1 MPPKRS
7 QTRKRATRNTDEGPL
22 AQRSRRQSTRNATLA
37 SQATA
42 QVRTE
47 DQTSAVPPS
56 NVPSTTI
63 QRLDPD
69 LVKSLVSTVAEEV
82 TRQITATLP
91 ALASPLGHHT
101 PSVAPRVPELNGE
114 NHLSATSLHGVS
126 AETLVEGAIATAHTQ
141 IAGPNIQATGTIQNG
156 SFSYRHSPAL
166 AASKLGDIITHLTKS
181 SLQPSSIPTYVRA
194 WKLFTQFHSI
204 LFQTACFTL
213 PISPATTAL
222 FIAYLFE
229 RNYAS
234 STVNTYLSA
243 LSYSHKLAGL
253 PDPTRVFYIIQM
265 LKGYGKNRARLDS
278 RLPITLPILQR
289 LIEVSPRLGGSNYQ
303 RCQFKAMCS
312 LAFFAFLRIGEMT
325 TTMNSSC
332 QPLQIHNLAFSCDSN
347 NRVVGMKLT
356 FHDFKHNYNQ
366 RPFTLTIN
374 RQSSCCPIQLLLEY
388 LALRGNRGGAIFITR
403 GGIPIARE
411 AFALQLS
418 EAIRLCGLDPACYK
432 GHSFRIG
439 AASYAAGQ
447 GMSDSKI
454 RIMGRWKSNAF
465 HKYVRIS
472 SMST

>member
-1 MPPKRS
+1 M
-7 QTRKRATRNTDEGPL
+7 
-22 AQRSRRQSTRNATLA
+22 
-37 SQATA
+37 
-42 QVRTE
+42 
-47 DQTSAVPPS
+47 
-56 NVPSTTI
+56 
-63 QRLDPD
+63 
-69 LVKSLVSTVAEEV
+69 
-82 TRQITATLP
+82 
-91 ALASPLGHHT
+91 
-101 PSVAPRVPELNGE
+101 
-114 NHLSATSLHGVS
+114 
-126 AETLVEGAIATAHTQ
+126 
-141 IAGPNIQATGTIQNG
+141 
-156 SFSYRHSPAL
+156 F
-166 AASKLGDIITHLTKS
+166 TH
-181 SLQPSSIPTYVRA
+181 
-194 WKLFTQFHSI
+194 FHSI

-234 STVNTYLSA
+234 STVNIYLSA

-303 RCQFKAMCS
+303 RCQFQALCS

-411 AFALQLS
+411 VFALQFS
-418 EAIRLCGLDPACYK
+418 EAIRLCGLDPDRYK

-439 AASYAAGQ
+439 TVRTQQDRGCL
-447 GMSDSKI
+447 I
-454 RIMGRWKSNAF
+454 RKFVSWADGNLTRFINTLEF
-465 HKYVRIS
+465 HPCPLS
-472 SMST
+472 EF